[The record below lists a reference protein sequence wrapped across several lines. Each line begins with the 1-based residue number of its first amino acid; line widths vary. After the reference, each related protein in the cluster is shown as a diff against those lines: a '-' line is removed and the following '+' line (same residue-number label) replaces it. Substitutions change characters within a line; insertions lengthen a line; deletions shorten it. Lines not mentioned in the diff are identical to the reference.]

1 LLAQSAM
8 DTAIRLTAATTGGKE
23 YAFSVEPEITIAEAV
38 EKLKKI
44 AWADL
49 EVEDFEKKW
58 IDHEMTLIRDERVLG
73 REQQV
78 KDFQLCDG
86 DVLTIYISPSLE
98 DRAHRQQRSRLRLAK
113 MGRTKLVHP
122 DLRNV
127 CFSKDLISR
136 ATHALQQG
144 LQLSGYHKLKCQN
157 RTAVWSEEN
166 WSWTLLYDRNSRHFA
181 WRHHTRQSRDVIEEV
196 WESEEQFIDFW
207 TQLSDASACA
217 YTALLVY
224 GDDIQAILLEGAPT
238 AAQLNPHTCNQW
250 RT

>member
-1 LLAQSAM
+1 M
-8 DTAIRLTAATTGGKE
+8 DTAIRLTAATTGGMQ
-23 YAFSVEPEITIAEAV
+23 YVFSADPEDTIAEAV

-44 AWADL
+44 AWAHF
-49 EVEDFEKKW
+49 EVEDFEKMW
-58 IDHEMTLIRDERVLG
+58 IDNEITLIRDDQVLG

-78 KDFQLCDG
+78 KDCQLRDG
-86 DVLTIYISPSLE
+86 DALLLYISPSLE
-98 DRAHRQQRSRLRLAK
+98 DPVQRQQRSRLRLAK
-113 MGRTKLVHP
+113 MGRSKLVPP
-122 DLRNV
+122 DLRNT
-127 CFSKDLISR
+127 CFSRDLISR

-144 LQLSGYHKLKCQN
+144 LQLSGYHKLQCRN
-157 RTAVWSEEN
+157 RSAVWSEEN

-181 WRHHTRQSRDVIEEV
+181 WRHHTRQSRDMIEQV

-224 GDDIQAILLEGAPT
+224 GDDIQAVLLEGAPT
-238 AAQLNPHTCNQW
+238 AAQLNPQTCNQW